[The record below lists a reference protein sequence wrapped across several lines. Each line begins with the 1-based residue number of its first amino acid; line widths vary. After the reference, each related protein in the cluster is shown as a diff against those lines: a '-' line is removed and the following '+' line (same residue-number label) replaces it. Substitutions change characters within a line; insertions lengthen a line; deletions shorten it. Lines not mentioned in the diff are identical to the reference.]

1 MAQLVARLV
10 RNEKVGGS
18 NPPSSTTGRHPI
30 RMSVFCMP
38 GRCCGGALRRWCSG
52 RCVCFVGPGCSVC
65 PWAAARPR
73 DRHTRACGSE
83 WSISRPALAL
93 PPPTGTAAG
102 PRHRPRAPQPD
113 PAADHGHRSLVPPLA
128 RLGGLTSFGA
138 APRSPPVPSEP
149 SGAFHTSGAWLLMC
163 GLARRL
169 EARPGPATAAG
180 PRHRP
185 RAPQPGPEASIG
197 TEAGLFHACL
207 PSRPAKPAAY
217 ADRLLRYG

>member
-1 MAQLVARLV
+1 MRRSGV
-10 RNEKVGGS
+10 RIPLA
-18 NPPSSTTGRHPI
+18 PPQADI
-30 RMSVFCMP
+30 RSGCRFFCMP
-38 GRCCGGALRRWCSG
+38 GRVGVVSVVVVLVASLVFRALRCAALGPG
-52 RCVCFVGPGCSVC
+52 RCVCR
-65 PWAAARPR
+65 WAAARPR

-169 EARPGPATAAG
+169 EARPGPAIAHGHRRQALRIL
-180 PRHRP
+180 RHPPHRWHLVC
-185 RAPQPGPEASIG
+185 G
-197 TEAGLFHACL
+197 CV
-207 PSRPAKPAAY
+207 
-217 ADRLLRYG
+217 D